1 MKPTRLWPRNIIACI
16 FLGLGSGAAWN
27 DESGGSRAMSPHG
40 AHDASHVGPANAK
53 VELDNDSVLVL
64 RIRLGPHEKTP
75 MHEVSPRLVVWIT
88 DAHLKDT
95 FPDGTS
101 QEVRRIAGTA
111 DWVPAQRHTG
121 ENLSDQPVEFLAIL
135 PKPH

>member
-101 QEVRRIAGTA
+101 QE
-111 DWVPAQRHTG
+111 
-121 ENLSDQPVEFLAIL
+121 
-135 PKPH
+135 